1 VISDNHIHDIG
12 NVFSNAVGVWIG
24 QSNGNLVSHNEIDNT
39 YYSGISVGW
48 TWGWGRT
55 AARDNVIEFNQGGR
69 TVPRKPRFPS
79 AAFVVYH
86 AAMRV
91 RLASFFVLLFLLVG
105 PSRSPAA
112 QGPEFYIVDVGHGN
126 AVFVQSGTGQTML
139 IDTGARRAANRV
151 LAFLKQAGVKQIDY
165 LLVSHF
171 EDDHMGA
178 AAALA
183 AEFPILNFVDHGESI
198 VYGKS
203 DEWWKQRRTPW
214 ARPGIGKAYDESYEA
229 YRQVREKGKHIIV
242 RPGDK
247 IPIEGMDVL
256 VVSSGG
262 KVISTPLKG
271 AGAPN
276 AACARA
282 DRRSEDDA
290 EDGQSIGVLVT
301 FGKFRFVD
309 LGDLTWNAA
318 NALFCPRNLV
328 GTVDAYVITH
338 HAQSLPQSLG
348 DYYYGLSC
356 CSEAEVHGLQPRVAF
371 LSLGALGHKEG
382 TPAAIEV
389 VRNSPGRE
397 DVWQTENITAGGE
410 AGHNAPEQFIANL
423 GAKSAQ
429 TPFVKLSANSDG
441 SFTVTNSRNQY
452 AKKYGPRK

>member
-1 VISDNHIHDIG
+1 M
-12 NVFSNAVGVWIG
+12 
-24 QSNGNLVSHNEIDNT
+24 
-39 YYSGISVGW
+39 YYA
-48 TWGWGRT
+48 T
-55 AARDNVIEFNQGGR
+55 
-69 TVPRKPRFPS
+69 
-79 AAFVVYH
+79 
-86 AAMRV
+86 MRV
-91 RLASFFVLLFLLVG
+91 CFLLLSVLVLLLAAPPQL
-105 PSRSPAA
+105 PAA
-112 QGPEFYIVDVGHGN
+112 KGPEFYIVDVGHGN
-126 AVFVQSGTGQTML
+126 AVFVQSGAGQTML

-151 LAFLKQAGVKQIDY
+151 LAFLKQAGVRQIDY
-165 LLVSHF
+165 LVVSHF

-178 AAALA
+178 TAALA
-183 AEFPILNFVDHGESI
+183 AEFPIPNFVDHGESI

-214 ARPGIGKAYDESYEA
+214 ARPGMGKAYDESYEA
-229 YRQVREKGKHIIV
+229 YRKVREKGRHIV
-242 RPGDK
+242 VKPGDK
-247 IPIEGMDVL
+247 IPIKGIDVR

-262 KVISTPLKG
+262 KAISTALKG

-318 NALFCPRNLV
+318 NALFCPKNLV
-328 GTVDAYVITH
+328 GRADAYVITH

-356 CSEAEVHGLQPRVAF
+356 CSEAEVHGLRPRVVF

-389 VRNSPGRE
+389 VRNSPGLE

-429 TPFVKLSANSDG
+429 TPFIKLAANSDG